1 MKKFQYAMM
10 AIAFLMAAISA
21 CMYYSQGFGYWVWPV
36 VTMVWIGD
44 SYIKQRTIDKLE
56 K

>member
-1 MKKFQYAMM
+1 MKTFQYAMM
-10 AIAFLMAAISA
+10 AIAFLSA
-21 CMYYSQGFGYWVWPV
+21 GLSAYIYYSQGFGYWVWPV

-44 SYIKQRTIDKLE
+44 SFIKQRTIDKLQ